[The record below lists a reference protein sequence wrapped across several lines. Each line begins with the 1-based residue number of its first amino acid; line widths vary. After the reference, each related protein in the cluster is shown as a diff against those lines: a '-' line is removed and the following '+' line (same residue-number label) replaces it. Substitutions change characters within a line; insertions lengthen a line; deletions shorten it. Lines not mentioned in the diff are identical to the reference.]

1 MGVVKRPYGPWS
13 REMLAELRGGGLLKV
28 EAFVHWL
35 GERGIQIDR
44 TLVSHWIAGRSHL
57 PADVLPLLSEFCE
70 RPDVVF
76 GGYLKGLGCDVVNL
90 PEGRIDGRE
99 LTEMC
104 LEAGATLG
112 RLQRTLLEA
121 MEPESPAGEAI
132 SDGERHLLDKRLDE
146 LIHHLADLRAR
157 LQG

>member
-13 REMLAELRGGGLLKV
+13 RAMLAELRGQGLLKV
-28 EAFVHWL
+28 EAFVSWL
-35 GERGIQIDR
+35 RERGIGIDR

-57 PADVLPLLSEFCE
+57 PADVLPLLSEFSE

-76 GGYLKGLGCDVVNL
+76 GGYLKELGCDVVNV
-90 PEGRIDGRE
+90 PEGSVDGRE

-121 MEPESPAGEAI
+121 MAPDSPAGEAV
-132 SDGERHLLDKRLDE
+132 SAGERKLLDKRLDE

-157 LQG
+157 LQV